1 MTAYPAHTFF
11 TGFSVLTVIIPSYN
25 EENYIQACLDAVM
38 AQSDLPADHGVQVI
52 VAANGCKDKT
62 VALAQAMIPAF
73 EDKGFTLTVLD
84 IARGNKMNALNE
96 AEAVAKYQTRAFL
109 DADVIIS
116 PTLLREM
123 SGLLD
128 HDAPRYASGTII
140 IPRPAS
146 IISRA
151 YAKVWSNLPF
161 VRDGVPGIG
170 LYAMNGA
177 GRARWA
183 EFPAIYSDDRFVRLQ
198 FAPHERFKTKATYDW
213 PLAEGFA
220 NLMRVRH
227 RWSEGNIELEEK
239 YPALIS
245 NDGQRNKT
253 SNNVWGLFRTP
264 FASAVF
270 VVIYVVGNLRAKRT
284 VNGQDFVWQRGRD

>member
-1 MTAYPAHTFF
+1 M
-11 TGFSVLTVIIPSYN
+11 LTVIIPSYN
-25 EENYIQACLDAVM
+25 EENYIEACLNAVM
-38 AQSDLPADHGVQVI
+38 AQSDLPADHGIQVI

-62 VALAQAMIPAF
+62 VALAQAKIPAL
-73 EDKGFTLTVLD
+73 EDKGFTLKVLD
-84 IARGNKMNALNE
+84 IVRGNKMNALNE
-96 AEAVAKYQTRAFL
+96 AEAITKYPTRAFL

-116 PTLLREM
+116 PTLLREL
-123 SGLLD
+123 SELLD
-128 HDAPRYASGTII
+128 DNAPRYASGTIN

-146 IISRA
+146 IVSRA

-213 PLAEGFA
+213 PLPEGFG
-220 NLMRVRH
+220 NLMHVRH
-227 RWSEGNIELEEK
+227 RWSEGNMELEEQ

-245 NDGQRNKT
+245 NDRQRNKT
-253 SNNVWGLFRTP
+253 SNNIWRLFRTP
-264 FASAVF
+264 FSAAVF
-270 VVIYVVGNLRAKRT
+270 VTVYFVSNLRAKRT
-284 VNGQDFVWQRGRD
+284 MNGQDFIWRRGRD